1 MILAIVGGALL
12 ALGLF
17 AGVVLVLVPLGL
29 AAMDSGAMLWVLFP
43 LLSVIGYTLFATGA
57 KVGNFRALSF
67 AVSCLL
73 LVLAV
78 ASAAGLVLE
87 ATALIHPAGNTLSL
101 WYVLAVAGLLG
112 TVGAGVQA
120 ASGSRR
126 S

>member
-29 AAMDSGAMLWVLFP
+29 AAMDSGATLWVLFP

-57 KVGNFRALSF
+57 RVGNFRALSF

-87 ATALIHPAGNTLSL
+87 AAAVIHPSGNTLSL

-112 TVGAGVQA
+112 TMGAA
-120 ASGSRR
+120 ASSKTAA
-126 S
+126 

>member
-12 ALGLF
+12 ALGMF

-29 AAMDSGAMLWVLFP
+29 AALDSGAMLWVLFP
-43 LLSVIGYTLFATGA
+43 LLSVTGYTLFATGA

-73 LVLAV
+73 LVLAL

-87 ATALIHPAGNTLSL
+87 ATALIHPSGNTLSL

-112 TVGAGVQA
+112 TIGAA
-120 ASGSRR
+120 ASSKTAA
-126 S
+126 

>member
-12 ALGLF
+12 ALGMF

-29 AAMDSGAMLWVLFP
+29 AALDSGAMLWVLFP
-43 LLSVIGYTLFATGA
+43 LLSVTGYTLFATGA

-73 LVLAV
+73 LVLAL

-87 ATALIHPAGNTLSL
+87 ATALIHPSGNTLSL

-112 TVGAGVQA
+112 TIGAA
-120 ASGSRR
+120 ASSKTDA
-126 S
+126 

>member
-1 MILAIVGGALL
+1 MILAIVGGLLL

-17 AGVVLVLVPLGL
+17 AGIVLVLVPLGL
-29 AAMDSGAMLWVLFP
+29 AAMNSGAMLWVLFP
-43 LLSVIGYTLFATGA
+43 LLSIIGYTLFATGA
-57 KVGNFRALSF
+57 RVGNFRAWSF

-87 ATALIHPAGNTLSL
+87 ATALINPVGGTLSL

-112 TVGAGVQA
+112 TVGAA
-120 ASGSRR
+120 ASSKTAA
-126 S
+126 